1 MQSAIRSYVLVLI
14 MKCILLPFAYILTS
28 DRGKT
33 NIVRVG
39 YLTAVQLLMVGG
51 LVGDLL
57 AFHAQTTLT
66 SNISAIN
73 PFKKEAHATHMHA
86 LCM

>member
-1 MQSAIRSYVLVLI
+1 MQSEVMYYLSWNAYYYL
-14 MKCILLPFAYILTS
+14 AYILTS

-39 YLTAVQLLMVGG
+39 YLTAVQLLMVG

-57 AFHAQTTLT
+57 AFHAQTTLAG
-66 SNISAIN
+66 NISASI
-73 PFKKEAHATHMHA
+73 P
-86 LCM
+86 

>member
-1 MQSAIRSYVLVLI
+1 MQVQSEVIYYLTRNAYYL
-14 MKCILLPFAYILTS
+14 AYISTS

>member
-1 MQSAIRSYVLVLI
+1 MYYLSWNAYYV
-14 MKCILLPFAYILTS
+14 LPFAYILTS

-39 YLTAVQLLMVGG
+39 YLTAVQLLMVG

-57 AFHAQTTLT
+57 AFHAQNYSDGKQHFCRHSL
-66 SNISAIN
+66 
-73 PFKKEAHATHMHA
+73 KKEEPHN
-86 LCM
+86 

>member
-14 MKCILLPFAYILTS
+14 MKCTLLPFAYILTS

-39 YLTAVQLLMVGG
+39 YLTAVQLLMVG

-57 AFHAQTTLT
+57 AFHAQTTLAG
-66 SNISAIN
+66 NISASI
-73 PFKKEAHATHMHA
+73 P
-86 LCM
+86 

>member
-1 MQSAIRSYVLVLI
+1 MQSAIRSYVLLI
-14 MKCILLPFAYILTS
+14 MKCILPFAYILTG

-39 YLTAVQLLMVGG
+39 YLTAVQLLMVG

-57 AFHAQTTLT
+57 AFHAQTTLAG
-66 SNISAIN
+66 NISASI
-73 PFKKEAHATHMHA
+73 P
-86 LCM
+86 

>member
-14 MKCILLPFAYILTS
+14 MKCIPFAYILTS

-39 YLTAVQLLMVGG
+39 YLTAVQLLMVG

-57 AFHAQTTLT
+57 AFHAQTTLAG
-66 SNISAIN
+66 NISASI
-73 PFKKEAHATHMHA
+73 P
-86 LCM
+86 

>member
-1 MQSAIRSYVLVLI
+1 MQSEVMYYLSWNAY
-14 MKCILLPFAYILTS
+14 LLPFAYILTS

-39 YLTAVQLLMVGG
+39 YLTAVQLLMVG

-57 AFHAQTTLT
+57 AFHAQTTLAG
-66 SNISAIN
+66 NISASI
-73 PFKKEAHATHMHA
+73 P
-86 LCM
+86 

>member
-1 MQSAIRSYVLVLI
+1 MQSEVVYYLSWNAY
-14 MKCILLPFAYILTS
+14 LLPFAYILTS

-39 YLTAVQLLMVGG
+39 YLTAVQLLMVG

-57 AFHAQTTLT
+57 AFHAQTTLAGNT
-66 SNISAIN
+66 HWFEM
-73 PFKKEAHATHMHA
+73 PFWIQNFIG
-86 LCM
+86 

>member
-1 MQSAIRSYVLVLI
+1 MQSAIRSYVLLLI
-14 MKCILLPFAYILTS
+14 MKCILPFAYILTS

-39 YLTAVQLLMVGG
+39 YLTAVQLLMVG

-57 AFHAQTTLT
+57 AFHAQTTLAG
-66 SNISAIN
+66 NISASI
-73 PFKKEAHATHMHA
+73 P
-86 LCM
+86 

>member
-1 MQSAIRSYVLVLI
+1 MNEVFFLNHEGRLMQSAIRSYVLLI

-39 YLTAVQLLMVGG
+39 YLTAVQLLMVG
-51 LVGDLL
+51 LVG
-57 AFHAQTTLT
+57 
-66 SNISAIN
+66 
-73 PFKKEAHATHMHA
+73 
-86 LCM
+86 

>member
-57 AFHAQTTLT
+57 AFHAQTTLAG
-66 SNISAIN
+66 NISASI
-73 PFKKEAHATHMHA
+73 P
-86 LCM
+86 